1 MDNAEERSRRVAEAA
16 REVDW
21 KERSFLRDLFLG
33 SFRLDLVDPY
43 PAEPPER
50 PAFTSFY
57 RQLEAFLRTR
67 VDPAA
72 IDQLGEYPK
81 DLMDELAALG
91 AFGMKIPVAYGGLGF
106 TQREYARV
114 MMLLGSHDANLTAL
128 LSAHQS
134 IGVPQPLALFGTE
147 AQKKRYLPR
156 CAGWA
161 VSGFALTEPSVGSD
175 PARIGTTA
183 RLTDDG
189 SSYVLN
195 GTKLWCTNGTIAELL
210 VVMARTLPSGGVSAF
225 IVDTDRPGIEVRHR
239 CHFMGLRALANG
251 ELVFR
256 DVIVPAENL
265 IGEEGRGL
273 KIALAT
279 LNTGRLALPAATV
292 GGAKR
297 CLEISRKWASVR
309 VQWGRPI
316 GEHEA
321 IAHKLADMAASV
333 FAMESLSDMVSEMAD
348 RGYDIRLEAAA
359 AKEWNTV
366 RAWQIVDETL
376 EIRGGRG
383 YENERSLAARGEPAI
398 GVERMMRDARVN
410 RIFEGS
416 SEIMHLFMAREAVD
430 KHLQVAGALVD
441 PKKTFRQKLPA
452 LSRAV
457 AFYVGWYALL
467 WFRSIHWGRYRAYG
481 GLAKHLRFVE
491 RSSRKLA
498 RSIFHGMLLYRASLE
513 RKQAFLFRV
522 VDIAMDLFIMTTTVS
537 RAEAM
542 TRRADRGAP
551 EALRL
556 ATTFCDSTERTV
568 TSLFQQLWRNG
579 DVAKYRVGRSV
590 LDGAATW
597 LEEGA
602 VPLGVDAEQMQP
614 QATDELGVDTPSA
627 TRQRIAGDRRH
638 AG

>member
-128 LSAHQS
+128 LSAHQT

-239 CHFMGLRALANG
+239 CHFMGLRAL
-251 ELVFR
+251 
-256 DVIVPAENL
+256 
-265 IGEEGRGL
+265 
-273 KIALAT
+273 
-279 LNTGRLALPAATV
+279 
-292 GGAKR
+292 
-297 CLEISRKWASVR
+297 
-309 VQWGRPI
+309 
-316 GEHEA
+316 
-321 IAHKLADMAASV
+321 
-333 FAMESLSDMVSEMAD
+333 
-348 RGYDIRLEAAA
+348 
-359 AKEWNTV
+359 
-366 RAWQIVDETL
+366 
-376 EIRGGRG
+376 
-383 YENERSLAARGEPAI
+383 
-398 GVERMMRDARVN
+398 
-410 RIFEGS
+410 
-416 SEIMHLFMAREAVD
+416 
-430 KHLQVAGALVD
+430 
-441 PKKTFRQKLPA
+441 
-452 LSRAV
+452 
-457 AFYVGWYALL
+457 
-467 WFRSIHWGRYRAYG
+467 
-481 GLAKHLRFVE
+481 
-491 RSSRKLA
+491 
-498 RSIFHGMLLYRASLE
+498 
-513 RKQAFLFRV
+513 
-522 VDIAMDLFIMTTTVS
+522 
-537 RAEAM
+537 
-542 TRRADRGAP
+542 
-551 EALRL
+551 
-556 ATTFCDSTERTV
+556 
-568 TSLFQQLWRNG
+568 
-579 DVAKYRVGRSV
+579 
-590 LDGAATW
+590 
-597 LEEGA
+597 
-602 VPLGVDAEQMQP
+602 
-614 QATDELGVDTPSA
+614 
-627 TRQRIAGDRRH
+627 
-638 AG
+638 